1 MKPVSVRPTREDAQ
15 SMHFTI
21 EPLDD
26 HEQKTR
32 MEHQLHRLRRIS
44 YWGYVCLFIDTV
56 YFAYRVKCSI
66 DGGFNVSWLELT
78 IAWCFLGLELSLECK
93 SKFGAISGKMI

>member
-1 MKPVSVRPTREDAQ
+1 MPVSVRPTREDAQ
-15 SMHFTI
+15 SMHYAI

-26 HEQKTR
+26 HDQKLR
-32 MEHQLHRLRRIS
+32 REHQLHCLRRLS

-66 DGGFNVSWLELT
+66 DGRFNLSWLELT

-93 SKFGAISGKMI
+93 STFGDFLGNMI